1 MKLNGKSWIRVI
13 LQSLLL
19 LAFFAGTGCQK
30 VLQPKQMEED
40 LDFLFKTIEEVHPN
54 MYAYTPKDEFVPYRD
69 DLYRQINQPISV
81 VEFYKKTAPVV
92 TLIKDGHTC
101 ARINNIILP
110 WNDRFFPLLCRW
122 QNQQLIIHRNTGNSD
137 VPIGGVIV
145 SVNGETTSKV
155 MERISRYCPDET
167 KHGNIRRAA
176 RDLGRLLRLEYGPT
190 DEFTIA
196 VRKEDGNIKE
206 YVIGAVSFSKLRE
219 QITKS
224 SRGKKY
230 DYRLLDGCDAGILA
244 INTFGGN
251 MSKYKDFLKA
261 SFQKIKDQRI
271 NHLIIDIRNNSGGNS
286 MQGEILLKYLTDKP
300 FQQFERSDEKVS
312 MQAGNLQRIIKVKSD
327 EDIHIGSVVTWQDKL
342 KKPGRNSLRFYGNK
356 YILVGPGTFSSANCF
371 TSAIE
376 CFKIGTIIGE
386 ETGGKTA
393 CFGHVYNFKLPN
405 SKLSVGVSKKYFVE
419 ACGKPDG
426 KGVMPDYEVLQ
437 KPQDTAKGVDTVLQF
452 TLNLVKQ
459 SK

>member
-1 MKLNGKSWIRVI
+1 VNKTI
-13 LQSLLL
+13 LQFLLFL
-19 LAFFAGTGCQK
+19 IVFAGTGCQK
-30 VLQPKQMEED
+30 VLQPKQMKED

-81 VEFYKKTAPVV
+81 IEFYKKTAPVV

-122 QNQQLIIHRNTGNSD
+122 QNRQLVIHRNTGNSD
-137 VPIGGVIV
+137 VPLGGVIV
-145 SVNGETTSKV
+145 SINGETTSNV
-155 MERISRYCPDET
+155 LERISKYCPDEA
-167 KHGNIRRAA
+167 KYGNAPRAA
-176 RDLGRLLRLEYGPT
+176 RDLGRLLRLEYGPVPK
-190 DEFTIA
+190 FTVA
-196 VRKEDGNIKE
+196 VRKEDGSIKE

-219 QITKS
+219 QIAKS

-230 DYRLLDGCDAGILA
+230 YYRLLDGYDAGILA

-251 MSKYKDFLKA
+251 MSEYEDFLKA
-261 SFQKIKDQRI
+261 TFQKIRDQRI
-271 NHLIIDIRNNSGGNS
+271 NHLIIDMRNNSGGS
-286 MQGEILLKYLTDKP
+286 SIQGEILLKYLTDKP
-300 FQQFERSDEKVS
+300 FQQFERADEKVS
-312 MQAGNLQRIIKVKSD
+312 IQAGNLQRIKTAKPD
-327 EDIHIGSVVTWQDKL
+327 KDIHIGSVVTSKIKL
-342 KKPGRNSLRFYGNK
+342 KEPSRNPLRFYGKK
-356 YILVGPGTFSSANCF
+356 YVLVGPGTFSSANCF
-371 TSAIE
+371 TSAME

-393 CFGHVYNFKLPN
+393 CFGHAYNFKLPH
-405 SKLSVGVSKKYFVE
+405 SKLSVGVSQKYFVE

-437 KPQDTAKGVDTVLQF
+437 KPEDTTKGIDTVLEF
-452 TLNLVKQ
+452 TLDLIRNGGTVQ
-459 SK
+459 DN

>member
-1 MKLNGKSWIRVI
+1 MK
-13 LQSLLL
+13 
-19 LAFFAGTGCQK
+19 
-30 VLQPKQMEED
+30 ED
-40 LDFLFKTIEEVHPN
+40 LDFLFNTIEEVHPN
-54 MYAYTPKDEFVPYRD
+54 IYAYTPKDEFVPYRD

-92 TLIKDGHTC
+92 TLIKDGHT
-101 ARINNIILP
+101 RVYPYTVILP
-110 WNDRFFPLLCRW
+110 WNDRFFPLLCLW
-122 QNQQLIIHRNTGNSD
+122 QNQQLVIHRNTGNID

-145 SVNGETTSKV
+145 SINSETTSKV
-155 MERISRYCPDET
+155 LERISKYCPDET
-167 KHGNIRRAA
+167 KHGNIHQAA
-176 RDLGRLLRLEYGPT
+176 KDLGRLLRLEYGPA

-196 VRKEDGNIKE
+196 VRKKDGNIKE
-206 YVIGAVSFSKLRE
+206 YAIRAVSFSKLRE

-230 DYRLLDGCDAGILA
+230 YYRLLDGYDAGILA

-261 SFQKIKDQRI
+261 AFQKIKDQRI

-312 MQAGNLQRIIKVKSD
+312 MQAGNLQRIRKVKSD
-327 EDIHIGSVVTWQDKL
+327 EDIHIGSIVTWQDKL
-342 KKPGRNSLRFYGNK
+342 KKPGRNPLRFYGNK